1 MRNRNSV
8 WQEGFF
14 WPAVALC
21 LPQAPSRI
29 SLFLLLSFLYC
40 FGLRFGH
47 FLRWHPLTDVID
59 APLRGKISSRC
70 LPTLLC
76 HEQLEHCLQPSIPRF
91 TLAQE
96 PFHKFF
102 CLPWLHQEEG
112 FGVSL
117 AAWNTHQALGTLTT
131 ESRTKSAAA
140 VRFQSALMVC
150 IN

>member
-96 PFHKFF
+96 PFHKF
-102 CLPWLHQEEG
+102 LSPLTSSGRRIW
-112 FGVSL
+112 SL
-117 AAWNTHQALGTLTT
+117 SGCMEYTPGTGNTNNRIT
-131 ESRTKSAAA
+131 
-140 VRFQSALMVC
+140 
-150 IN
+150 